1 MSACRLTRSR
11 AETARLPIVADS
23 VLVWPVTRFD
33 TDVVRRWGVQTEACA
48 VFPTADVVRAVCDD
62 LQWPL
67 LESMIAYRFGRHSY
81 TTWVGTFLPDE
92 QFGTGCTRIALAETS
107 YRFEL
112 GSLAAALTLT
122 RAIAE
127 KCGPQVLAFTSGGA
141 HVVVGA
147 DTSLADVKSAF
158 AVAHETALVL

>member
-1 MSACRLTRSR
+1 MS
-11 AETARLPIVADS
+11 DS

-33 TDVVRRWGVQTEACA
+33 TDVAMRWGVQADACA
-48 VFPTADVVRAVCDD
+48 VFPTADVVRAVCEN
-62 LQWPL
+62 LSWPL
-67 LESMIAYRFGRHSY
+67 LESTIAYQFGRNSY

-92 QFGTGCTRIALAETS
+92 PSDTGCTRIALAETS
-107 YRFEL
+107 YGFEL

-127 KCGPQVLAFTSGGA
+127 TCGPQVLAFTSGGA

-147 DTSLADVKSAF
+147 GTALADVKAAF
-158 AVAHETALVL
+158 AVAHETVLVL

>member
-1 MSACRLTRSR
+1 VT
-11 AETARLPIVADS
+11 DS
-23 VLVWPVTRFD
+23 VLVWPVTHFD
-33 TDVVRRWGVQTEACA
+33 TDVAMRWGVQADACA
-48 VFPTADVVRAVCDD
+48 VFPTAAVVSAVCAD
-62 LQWPL
+62 LGWPL
-67 LESMIAYRFGRHSY
+67 LESTITYRFGRHSY

-92 QFGTGCTRIALAETS
+92 PSGRGCTRIALAETS

-147 DTSLADVKSAF
+147 DTALADVKAAF
-158 AVAHETALVL
+158 AFAHETALVL

>member
-1 MSACRLTRSR
+1 M
-11 AETARLPIVADS
+11 ADS

-33 TDVVRRWGVQTEACA
+33 GDVSKRWGVQTDAYG
-48 VFPTADVVRAVCDD
+48 VFPTAALVSAVCAD
-62 LQWPL
+62 L
-67 LESMIAYRFGRHSY
+67 
-81 TTWVGTFLPDE
+81 
-92 QFGTGCTRIALAETS
+92 
-107 YRFEL
+107 EL

-141 HVVVGA
+141 HVVVCA
-147 DTSLADVKSAF
+147 DTALADVKAAF

>member
-1 MSACRLTRSR
+1 
-11 AETARLPIVADS
+11 VADS

-33 TDVVRRWGVQTEACA
+33 TDVATRWGIQTEVCA
-48 VFPTADVVRAVCDD
+48 VFPTADVVRAACED
-62 LQWPL
+62 LSWQL

-81 TTWVGTFLPDE
+81 TTWVGTFLPDGSSGLE
-92 QFGTGCTRIALAETS
+92 CTRIALAETS

-122 RAIAE
+122 RAIAAT
-127 KCGPQVLAFTSGGA
+127 CGPQVLAFISGGA

-147 DTSLADVKSAF
+147 DTTLADVKAAF
-158 AVAHETALVL
+158 ALAHETALVL

>member
-1 MSACRLTRSR
+1 
-11 AETARLPIVADS
+11 VGDS

-33 TDVVRRWGVQTEACA
+33 TDVAMRWGVQADACA

-62 LQWPL
+62 LAWPL

-81 TTWVGTFLPDE
+81 TTWVGTFLPDARS
-92 QFGTGCTRIALAETS
+92 GRGCTRIALAETS

-112 GSLAAALTLT
+112 GSLAAALELT

-127 KCGPQVLAFTSGGA
+127 RCGPQVLAFTSGGA
-141 HVVVGA
+141 HVVVDA
-147 DTSLADVKSAF
+147 NTRLADVKAEF
-158 AVAHETALVL
+158 AVAHESALVL

>member
-1 MSACRLTRSR
+1 M
-11 AETARLPIVADS
+11 ADS
-23 VLVWPVTRFD
+23 VVVWPVTRFD
-33 TDVVRRWGVQTEACA
+33 GDVSKRWGVQADAYA
-48 VFPTADVVRAVCDD
+48 VFPTAAVVSAVCAD
-62 LQWPL
+62 LGWPL
-67 LESMIAYRFGRHSY
+67 LESTIAYRFGPHSY

-92 QFGTGCTRIALAETS
+92 QSGMGCTRIALAETS

-127 KCGPQVLAFTSGGA
+127 TCGPQVLAFTSGGA

-147 DTSLADVKSAF
+147 DTTLADVKAAF
-158 AVAHETALVL
+158 ALAHETALVL